1 MRVILLIDYALA
13 ILRSGSVL
21 FFRAVHDARPR
32 SAEVRGRV
40 DRPYVPVAHHR
51 QLRPSRSA
59 AAPGAAGLVRERF
72 AISRGLP
79 TSATATTVPEPPEDH
94 GDTPTLGLTSL
105 LSHVCIT

>member
-1 MRVILLIDYALA
+1 
-13 ILRSGSVL
+13 
-21 FFRAVHDARPR
+21 
-32 SAEVRGRV
+32 
-40 DRPYVPVAHHR
+40 
-51 QLRPSRSA
+51 
-59 AAPGAAGLVRERF
+59 LVRERF